1 MEDVP
6 SLLGGKVRVQEY
18 FGSPSV
24 APLKH
29 IVQTE
34 ARFSLNLGVNILTN
48 NEFGRTPSDW
58 YDEELNGDLI

>member
-24 APLKH
+24 APPKH

-34 ARFSLNLGVNILTN
+34 ARSIHFVNH
-48 NEFGRTPSDW
+48 F
-58 YDEELNGDLI
+58 

>member
-1 MEDVP
+1 MEDVL

-24 APLKH
+24 LLLKH

-34 ARFSLNLGVNILTN
+34 ARSTHFVNH
-48 NEFGRTPSDW
+48 F
-58 YDEELNGDLI
+58 